1 MFQVRREEGLTE
13 GPEGELGGKSGHC
26 SSTSVH
32 AEGRTRNWPVGV
44 GPGAQGQWYGGH
56 RGEVVL
62 NVADQSHLE
71 MGLTRMPS
79 NRDRARSGRRARR
92 VRRALMDAMSEYFRI
107 FAMRL
112 VSDI

>member
-1 MFQVRREEGLTE
+1 MEGI
-13 GPEGELGGKSGHC
+13 
-26 SSTSVH
+26 
-32 AEGRTRNWPVGV
+32 
-44 GPGAQGQWYGGH
+44 
-56 RGEVVL
+56 RGEAVP

-71 MGLTRMPS
+71 IGLTRMPS
-79 NRDRARSGRRARR
+79 NRDRARSGRKARR